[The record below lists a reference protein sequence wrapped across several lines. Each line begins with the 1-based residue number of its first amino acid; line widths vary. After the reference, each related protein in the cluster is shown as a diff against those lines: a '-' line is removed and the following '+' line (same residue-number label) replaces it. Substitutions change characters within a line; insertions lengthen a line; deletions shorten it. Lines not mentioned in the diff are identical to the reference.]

1 MSAHTFLHNCQDY
14 FLSGFFF
21 LVFLNVCR
29 QTSFYCTLLYCALWY
44 YFFFF
49 KLRFVGDPE
58 SWNLLEPFSNSIC
71 SLYVAVSHFGNS
83 CNISNFII
91 TTCVIVILDLWC
103 CYCKKIMTPWGL
115 KWWGPFFSNKAFFR
129 LRYVHCFLDIMLLH
143 T

>member
-1 MSAHTFLHNCQDY
+1 MSLSFEFSMNYHIIYKLTCLLTHSYIIVRITFWVV
-14 FLSGFFF
+14 FFF

-83 CNISNFII
+83 HH
-91 TTCVIVILDLWC
+91 L
-103 CYCKKIMTPWGL
+103 CYSDPGSLVLLLQKDYD
-115 KWWGPFFSNKAFFR
+115 S
-129 LRYVHCFLDIMLLH
+129 LRSQMMGTIF
-143 T
+143 